1 MSGAS
6 IAPGSNVRRTKQIHQ
21 ARPMEIANKKA
32 FIFRELLH
40 RLFAGRYRFGERIP
54 VKELSEE
61 LGVSK
66 QPVMTAL
73 TSLQERGFVRIT
85 AQVGCEVI
93 SPTPDEIED
102 FYRMFAAVEGVIAR
116 LAARRATAEEIHRLG
131 EINQQLTA
139 ASPDTS
145 PAETYRQINVLFH
158 RQLHDMAHS
167 SLVSARQQANFELSD
182 FFIVQTCGFNAHLHL
197 VADEHAALI
206 EAVSEHDPE
215 RAAEAAQA
223 HILSVSD
230 SVASYLRSSPGQ

>member
-1 MSGAS
+1 
-6 IAPGSNVRRTKQIHQ
+6 
-21 ARPMEIANKKA
+21 MEIANKKA

-40 RLFAGRYRFGERIP
+40 RLFAGRYRFGERIS
-54 VKELSEE
+54 VKDLSEE

-93 SPTPDEIED
+93 SPTPDEIQD
-102 FYRMFAAVEGVIAR
+102 FYRMFAAVEGVIAS
-116 LAARRATAEEIHRLG
+116 LAARRATADEIGRLV
-131 EINQQLTA
+131 EINHQLTTVP
-139 ASPDTS
+139 PDSS
-145 PAETYRQINVLFH
+145 PADVYRQINVLFH

-182 FFIVQTCGFNAHLHL
+182 FFIVQTCGFEAHLHL
-197 VADEHAALI
+197 VAEEHQVLI
-206 EAVSEHDPE
+206 DAISARNAE
-215 RAAEAAQA
+215 RAAITAQA

-230 SVASYLRSSPGQ
+230 SVASYLHVQRAQ